1 KHKKAISSKEE
12 LEEVIREQKE
22 TLETLQKLELELNKI
37 QAEIPH
43 LKKQI
48 EDKEGLITK
57 NQAEIKNAEEENGQK
72 FIPQIENLEKMEL
85 PTKENEDNLS
95 NKINIIKKIVRE
107 HGNLSS
113 NLTLLNSNKESI
125 EKELGVEKKKS
136 SEVLNNEKDNLML
149 KIKDQSKLIESDKEQ
164 LQKISEKI
172 FKLEVEKSDILKK
185 VNNVDG
191 LGDLCPICGSS
202 LNDEHKANL
211 RNESEEKIRKIDS
224 ESKVLGQVQLKGQDK
239 LKSGEEELKS
249 LENDLN
255 DLKSLLEKI
264 SGLENLK
271 NDINSIQ
278 IKLKNL
284 DKNLKSIIDNS
295 IEFDKMEEY
304 LTYFETLY
312 DDLKEY
318 NRCQKDLEQVKDLYK
333 KNKDKIEANK
343 ESINT
348 LNQQISSLRED
359 LIESE
364 AKIEDLKNIPDE
376 IREVKFNFLKTE
388 EEFQLITEKIVETKT
403 LIEKIN
409 EDISKV
415 KDEILK
421 KEGLKKQLN
430 KVNDYHIWINDYL
443 IPTLSL
449 IEKHVLQ
456 KRYEEFNDDFQK
468 WFSILIEDTS
478 KTAKIDEEFTPIVE
492 QDGFQQEISYL
503 SGGEK
508 TSVALAYRLALNN
521 VVQKVCLGMKSNIL
535 ILDEP
540 TDGFSREQ
548 LYKVR
553 EILNELNCPQII
565 IVSHEREL
573 GSFADN
579 VFRVEKVDGNSCVTL
594 MG

>member
-1 KHKKAISSKEE
+1 
-12 LEEVIREQKE
+12 
-22 TLETLQKLELELNKI
+22 
-37 QAEIPH
+37 
-43 LKKQI
+43 
-48 EDKEGLITK
+48 
-57 NQAEIKNAEEENGQK
+57 
-72 FIPQIENLEKMEL
+72 
-85 PTKENEDNLS
+85 
-95 NKINIIKKIVRE
+95 
-107 HGNLSS
+107 
-113 NLTLLNSNKESI
+113 
-125 EKELGVEKKKS
+125 
-136 SEVLNNEKDNLML
+136 
-149 KIKDQSKLIESDKEQ
+149 
-164 LQKISEKI
+164 
-172 FKLEVEKSDILKK
+172 
-185 VNNVDG
+185 
-191 LGDLCPICGSS
+191 
-202 LNDEHKANL
+202 
-211 RNESEEKIRKIDS
+211 
-224 ESKVLGQVQLKGQDK
+224 
-239 LKSGEEELKS
+239 
-249 LENDLN
+249 
-255 DLKSLLEKI
+255 
-264 SGLENLK
+264 
-271 NDINSIQ
+271 Q

-295 IEFDKMEEY
+295 IEFDEIEEY
-304 LTYFETLY
+304 LTYFENLY

-333 KNKDKIEANK
+333 KNKNKIEANK

-348 LNQQISSLRED
+348 LNQQISSFSED
-359 LIESE
+359 LIEFE
-364 AKIEDLKNIPDE
+364 AKIGDLKDIPNE
-376 IREVKFNFLKTE
+376 IAEVKFNFQKTE

-409 EDISKV
+409 EDISKA

-521 VVQKVCLGMKSNIL
+521 VVQKVCLGMKSNLL